1 MCAHIY
7 TCVIDHKLCQCEE
20 LCIYF
25 CMIGLEERYDVNLKV
40 WKEEEGEEEEVQ
52 IGSWVRMV
60 QNRIRVEI

>member
-1 MCAHIY
+1 
-7 TCVIDHKLCQCEE
+7 
-20 LCIYF
+20 
-25 CMIGLEERYDVNLKV
+25 MIGLEERYDVNLKV